1 MHIINNINAKTFS
14 HNGRNYVKNFIVIKQ
29 GATNIAIHNAYDT
42 KFQLVGSTH
51 FSQFQ
56 VNGVVYT
63 SQADLMANLVNILFV
78 KNLGNGAISNTSE
91 LINDGADGINP
102 FVTVADLPSANKIL
116 NQTGYNLSGE
126 TLTINADWVWL
137 IANQQYT
144 NPAEVVINV
153 PLASSGMTR
162 IDLIVANNNNTF
174 QRIAGTEAENNAIAP
189 PVPNNTIQATL
200 IVVTDGII
208 ETEPTPVGDLYLEK
222 ADEGVGYFG
231 SSSGIIENFILKK
244 YTNYIILDSS
254 SVTQINS
261 ASFLSPVFNYVGKRI
276 RITNQ
281 QSTPIVFKHNF
292 GIGVLQFDL
301 VNDTDYI
308 LGSDET
314 ISFIVQDD
322 YTLLHVAE
330 ININSLPIP
339 TLQEVTD
346 IGNST
351 TNGISA
357 NGGFATQNGLTD
369 MELGTPYF
377 GGSGR
382 FSFNTSGDG
391 VEFPSTNILSIN
403 ANIEEWIN
411 LNTYDVNIGSYNS
424 ISLTPYNT
432 NLYYGGVDN
441 IAGLSLNENGIGL
454 QTNNALGF
462 LKTDILSDNRT
473 YQFPDS
479 DGTLALLSDIPSGN
493 TSDLQTVTDAGAT
506 TSNVISATNGIQG
519 YLGPHSQYAIGTT
532 YDNDP
537 TVKHFL
543 FRTKGNGVDFPNDE
557 IQSLSV
563 NPSQGIVLNS
573 YSVANTAALYVKN
586 NATLQSIGYNNAL
599 SNLELRTSDGSC
611 NTILTSRIGIGS
623 SLRRIDYTIK
633 PTGIELKS
641 ITGASLVTSTTNI
654 LSPTNSGT
662 RDIYLP
668 TNSGTLALTSDLS
681 SASSEVWK
689 KSGLSTNANLVNEKI
704 YRQNNVNLIGQTI
717 SFATAPTQAD
727 ADGEILG
734 SQFGHIYG
742 NGTVPFIQLLGNG
755 NNGSAGPNQFISRMA
770 GAPTTMQQM
779 TFSAIKSTNY
789 DAWGDAGRLLWRFQ
803 DGYLYPQ
810 AKFDIGTDYV
820 RLHSYPSTRN
830 DTGDTMNNVLFT
842 TSNGSLRSKPVANAP
857 FISKSTGTTYTTNAI
872 KTVTQAEYDAIVT
885 KDPNTLYFII

>member
-292 GIGVLQFDL
+292 GAGELKFDL
-301 VNDTDYI
+301 INDNDFI
-308 LGSDET
+308 LGTDET
-314 ISFIVQDD
+314 INFIIQDD

-330 ININSLPIP
+330 INTDNLPIP
-339 TLQEVTD
+339 TLQQVTD
-346 IGNST
+346 AGNST
-351 TNGISA
+351 YRDIVI
-357 NGGFATQNGLTD
+357 NGLTIGKGPGNLD
-369 MELGTPYF
+369 NVAF
-377 GGSGR
+377 GRNVLTNTTTG
-382 FSFNTSGDG
+382 SFN
-391 VEFPSTNILSIN
+391 V
-403 ANIEEWIN
+403 A
-411 LNTYDVNIGSYNS
+411 IG
-424 ISLTPYNT
+424 
-432 NLYYGGVDN
+432 
-441 IAGLSLNENGIGL
+441 
-454 QTNNALGF
+454 NNVL
-462 LKTDILSDNRT
+462 
-473 YQFPDS
+473 
-479 DGTLALLSDIPSGN
+479 SGN
-493 TSDLQTVTDAGAT
+493 TSGTQNFAVGFSSLLKNTTGSFNTAFGISALLENTTASQNIAIGNSALRLNTTGSPNLAIGNSALFNNTTGIRNVAIGNSALNANITGTRNVAIGQNALAKSTNDYNFALGTNSLSELVSGSRNIMIGAYTNTGIGLSSGSDNIFIGAGYNNGITNGSGNVTIGNVTGLSAT
-506 TSNVISATNGIQG
+506 TSNNIIIADGSGNRRININELGNVGLNVNNPQARLDVKAQG
-519 YLGPHSQYAIGTT
+519 ALSTDIVFRVRNSTDTANLLQVTGQGTLSLG
-532 YDNDP
+532 
-537 TVKHFL
+537 
-543 FRTKGNGVDFPNDE
+543 
-557 IQSLSV
+557 
-563 NPSQGIVLNS
+563 
-573 YSVANTAALYVKN
+573 
-586 NATLQSIGYNNAL
+586 LQSSA
-599 SNLELRTSDGSC
+599 
-611 NTILTSRIGIGS
+611 
-623 SLRRIDYTIK
+623 
-633 PTGIELKS
+633 PTGIE
-641 ITGASLVTSTTNI
+641 GAIYYNSTTKKHYGYDG
-654 LSPTNSGT
+654 TNWVLISA
-662 RDIYLP
+662 
-668 TNSGTLALTSDLS
+668 ALTVVSLDPP
-681 SASSEVWK
+681 
-689 KSGLSTNANLVNEKI
+689 SGI
-704 YRQNNVNLIGQTI
+704 
-717 SFATAPTQAD
+717 P
-727 ADGEILG
+727 ADG
-734 SQFGHIYG
+734 QQW
-742 NGTVPFIQLLGNG
+742 IQYEL
-755 NNGSAGPNQFISRMA
+755 
-770 GAPTTMQQM
+770 
-779 TFSAIKSTNY
+779 
-789 DAWGDAGRLLWRFQ
+789 
-803 DGYLYPQ
+803 
-810 AKFDIGTDYV
+810 
-820 RLHSYPSTRN
+820 
-830 DTGDTMNNVLFT
+830 
-842 TSNGSLRSKPVANAP
+842 
-857 FISKSTGTTYTTNAI
+857 
-872 KTVTQAEYDAIVT
+872 
-885 KDPNTLYFII
+885 